1 MQLWQRTILLL
12 RSFGDYSKQSM
23 RALIW
28 GLWEVVNS
36 VVCPR
41 SCKVRIRNAEM
52 WGKNYVAP
60 NAHSRIVGAIR
71 CDILCVSWTLGQQNR
86 YRAGIRLHK
95 ESDICRYKYGISVF
109 VRRSIRRF
117 CVLQESSCLAYNV
130 YENQH
135 YICLDG
141 LGLYVRACPYQ
152 RQIQV

>member
-1 MQLWQRTILLL
+1 MGTL
-12 RSFGDYSKQSM
+12 G
-23 RALIW
+23 
-28 GLWEVVNS
+28 
-36 VVCPR
+36 
-41 SCKVRIRNAEM
+41 SCKQCGLPTPLQSTHTRCGNAEQ
-52 WGKNYVAP
+52 NYVAP
-60 NAHSRIVGAIR
+60 NAHSRIVSAIR
-71 CDILCVSWTLGQQNR
+71 RDILCVSWTLGQQNR